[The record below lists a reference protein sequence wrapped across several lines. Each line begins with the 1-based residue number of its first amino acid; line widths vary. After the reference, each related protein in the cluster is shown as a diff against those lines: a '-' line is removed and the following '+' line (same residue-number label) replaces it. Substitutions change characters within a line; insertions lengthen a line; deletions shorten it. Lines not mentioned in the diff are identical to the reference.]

1 MKKLSTVLAL
11 SILTAAASCAGVPDP
26 SSSADN
32 GSGGGSLPGG
42 STVPGPGPGGSSA
55 GNPVGDIAFVGG
67 QMVEGAS
74 CDSVGGEVV
83 VGNGDIVDRPRP
95 VTGFTKLRQESVLT
109 TVVSQASGFAVSVR
123 TDSNL
128 QDIVTATVVDGTL
141 VLSASKSFCTRTLPS
156 ATIVLP
162 RLEAAAL
169 IGVGD
174 LSASGMTGAASVALA
189 LSGVGDLTFSGQS
202 TALSLDVSG
211 VGMVTLA
218 GKTDQLKVT
227 ASGIGDIDAAGLA
240 SVDATVAASGVG
252 NIKINASRNATITA
266 DCIGEIEVSGG
277 AKAASGAGDLCQ
289 VRSR

>member
-1 MKKLSTVLAL
+1 VLAL
-11 SILTAAASCAGVPDP
+11 SILTAAASCGGVPDP

-128 QDIVTATVVDGTL
+128 QDIVTATVVDDVGL
-141 VLSASKSFCTRTLPS
+141 EREQELLYSHLAIGDHRVAAPRSCGAHRSRRSQRQRNDWRSFDRLGPGLRAMDQATRGCHLAMLPS
-156 ATIVLP
+156 TCP
-162 RLEAAAL
+162 
-169 IGVGD
+169 IGQFW
-174 LSASGMTGAASVALA
+174 LSRARQT
-189 LSGVGDLTFSGQS
+189 
-202 TALSLDVSG
+202 
-211 VGMVTLA
+211 
-218 GKTDQLKVT
+218 
-227 ASGIGDIDAAGLA
+227 
-240 SVDATVAASGVG
+240 
-252 NIKINASRNATITA
+252 
-266 DCIGEIEVSGG
+266 
-277 AKAASGAGDLCQ
+277 
-289 VRSR
+289 